1 MKKTLATSYMARLG
15 MAGALASAMLF
26 ALPVTAQDT
35 RLSLADRVARLEQQS
50 QAQAGTTTLVNQVN
64 DLQQQVSQLQGQIEE
79 LQHQNQQLQDSQKA
93 QYADVDSRLGRIE
106 KGGAPAQPA
115 AAAQGTPS
123 PAQPPAASAQG
134 NAVPGAAAAGAAA
147 GSTAAAAAA
156 GAPSQP
162 ANADQQAAYDAAFK
176 SLRAGDYVTASRG
189 FRDFLVKYPDSPLA
203 PNAYYWLGESYY
215 VTMNYPVAIEAFQR
229 LVKQYPQSDKVS
241 DGLLK
246 VGYCQIELKQQDAA
260 IATLKQVGTKYPGTK
275 AAGLAQERL
284 RRLQRQTAN

>member
-1 MKKTLATSYMARLG
+1 MKKILATSFTARLG
-15 MAGALASAMLF
+15 VAGAIASATLF
-26 ALPVTAQDT
+26 GLPVHAQDS
-35 RLSLADRVARLEQQS
+35 RLSLADRVSRLEQQS
-50 QAQAGTTTLVNQVN
+50 QKDAGTTPLVNQVN
-64 DLQQQVSQLQGQIEE
+64 DLQQQLSQLQGQIEE

-93 QYADVDSRLGRIE
+93 QYADVDSRLSRLE
-106 KGGAPAQPA
+106 KGGAAQGQAPAAPINAPQAAPPAQAAVAPTAAPQAGPATAPA
-115 AAAQGTPS
+115 A
-123 PAQPPAASAQG
+123 
-134 NAVPGAAAAGAAA
+134 
-147 GSTAAAAAA
+147 
-156 GAPSQP
+156 P
-162 ANADQQAAYDAAFK
+162 ANATEQAAYDTAFK

-189 FRDFLVKYPDSPLA
+189 FRDFLTKYPDSPLA

-260 IATLKQVGTKYPGTK
+260 IATLKQVSAKYPGTK

>member
-1 MKKTLATSYMARLG
+1 MKKLLANSVMARLG
-15 MAGALASAMLF
+15 VAGAIASATLF
-26 ALPVTAQDT
+26 GLPVHAQDS
-35 RLSLADRVARLEQQS
+35 RLSLADRVSRLEQQS
-50 QAQAGTTTLVNQVN
+50 QKDAGTTTLVNQVN
-64 DLQQQVSQLQGQIEE
+64 DLQQQLSQLQGQIEE

-93 QYADVDSRLGRIE
+93 QYADIDSRLSRLE
-106 KGGAPAQPA
+106 KGGAAQA
-115 AAAQGTPS
+115 PS
-123 PAQPPAASAQG
+123 PAAPASPSQGPAPVAPSVASAPRVAQQSTSPAAPA
-134 NAVPGAAAAGAAA
+134 
-147 GSTAAAAAA
+147 TAA
-156 GAPSQP
+156 
-162 ANADQQAAYDAAFK
+162 NATEQAAYDAAFK

-189 FRDFLVKYPDSPLA
+189 FRDFLTKYPDSALA

-260 IATLKQVGTKYPGTK
+260 IATLKQVSAKYPGTK

>member
-1 MKKTLATSYMARLG
+1 MKKTLATSFTARLG
-15 MAGALASAMLF
+15 MAGALASAMHF
-26 ALPVTAQDT
+26 GLPATAQDT

-93 QYADVDSRLGRIE
+93 QYADVDSRLGRLE
-106 KGGAPAQPA
+106 KGGAAP
-115 AAAQGTPS
+115 QG
-123 PAQPPAASAQG
+123 QPAASA
-134 NAVPGAAAAGAAA
+134 P
-147 GSTAAAAAA
+147 
-156 GAPSQP
+156 QP
-162 ANADQQAAYDAAFK
+162 AASAGQGPAGGQAATPAPATSTPTQPASGDQQAAYDTAFK

-189 FRDFLVKYPDSPLA
+189 FRDFLIKYPDSPLA

-229 LVKQYPQSDKVS
+229 LVKQFPQSDKVS

-260 IATLKQVGTKYPGTK
+260 IATLKQVTTKYPGTK

>member
-1 MKKTLATSYMARLG
+1 MARLG
-15 MAGALASAMLF
+15 VAGAIASATFF
-26 ALPVTAQDT
+26 ALPATAQDT
-35 RLSLADRVARLEQQS
+35 RLSLADRVSRLEQQS
-50 QAQAGTTTLVNQVN
+50 QGQAGTTSLVNQVN
-64 DLQQQVSQLQGQIEE
+64 DLQQQLSQLQGQIEE
-79 LQHQNQQLQDSQKA
+79 LQHQNQQLQESQKA
-93 QYADVDSRLGRIE
+93 QYADLDSRLGRLE
-106 KGGAPAQPA
+106 KGGAPQGQQPGAPVAAPPAPAPSAPAAAQAAQASAAAAPA
-115 AAAQGTPS
+115 AAASAPG
-123 PAQPPAASAQG
+123 QPT
-134 NAVPGAAAAGAAA
+134 
-147 GSTAAAAAA
+147 ST
-156 GAPSQP
+156 
-162 ANADQQAAYDAAFK
+162 DQQAAYDAAFK

-229 LVKQYPQSDKVS
+229 LVNHYPQSDKVS

-260 IATLKQVGTKYPGTK
+260 IATLKQVTTKYPGTK

>member
-1 MKKTLATSYMARLG
+1 MKKLLANCFMARLG
-15 MAGALASAMLF
+15 VAGAIASATLF
-26 ALPVTAQDT
+26 GLPVHAQDS
-35 RLSLADRVARLEQQS
+35 RLSLADRVSRLEQQS
-50 QAQAGTTTLVNQVN
+50 QKDAGTTPLVNQVN
-64 DLQQQVSQLQGQIEE
+64 DLQQQLSQLQGQIEE

-93 QYADVDSRLGRIE
+93 QYADVDSRLGRLE
-106 KGGAPAQPA
+106 KGGAAQA
-115 AAAQGTPS
+115 PS
-123 PAQPPAASAQG
+123 PAASPNAPQAPAPTPTAVAPAAGQQAAPATAPTAAASA
-134 NAVPGAAAAGAAA
+134 
-147 GSTAAAAAA
+147 TE
-156 GAPSQP
+156 
-162 ANADQQAAYDAAFK
+162 QAAYDAAFK

-189 FRDFLVKYPDSPLA
+189 FRDFLTKYPDSPLA

-260 IATLKQVGTKYPGTK
+260 IATLKQVSAKYPGSK

>member
-1 MKKTLATSYMARLG
+1 MKKTLATSIMARLG
-15 MAGALASAMLF
+15 VAGAIASATLF
-26 ALPVTAQDT
+26 ALPALAQDT
-35 RLSLADRVARLEQQS
+35 RLSLADRVSRLEQQS

-93 QYADVDSRLGRIE
+93 QYADLDSRLGRIE
-106 KGGAPAQPA
+106 KGGAPQGQPA
-115 AAAQGTPS
+115 ASSPPPSTPNPSAAAVAGAS
-123 PAQPPAASAQG
+123 AAAPAVAAS
-134 NAVPGAAAAGAAA
+134 
-147 GSTAAAAAA
+147 
-156 GAPSQP
+156 APSQP
-162 ANADQQAAYDAAFK
+162 ASGDQQAAYDAAFK

-260 IATLKQVGTKYPGTK
+260 IATLKQVTAKYPGTK

>member
-1 MKKTLATSYMARLG
+1 MKKTLATSIMARLG
-15 MAGALASAMLF
+15 VAGAIASATLF
-26 ALPVTAQDT
+26 ALPALAQDT
-35 RLSLADRVARLEQQS
+35 RLSLADRVSRLEQQS

-93 QYADVDSRLGRIE
+93 QYADLDSRLGRIE
-106 KGGAPAQPA
+106 KGGAPQGQPAASSPPPSTPNPSAAAVAGASAAAPA
-115 AAAQGTPS
+115 AAAS
-123 PAQPPAASAQG
+123 
-134 NAVPGAAAAGAAA
+134 
-147 GSTAAAAAA
+147 
-156 GAPSQP
+156 APSQP
-162 ANADQQAAYDAAFK
+162 ASGDQQAAYDAAFK

-260 IATLKQVGTKYPGTK
+260 IATLKQVTAKYPGTK

>member
-1 MKKTLATSYMARLG
+1 MKKLLAIRFTARLG
-15 MAGALASAMLF
+15 VAGAIASATLF
-26 ALPVTAQDT
+26 GLPVHAQDS
-35 RLSLADRVARLEQQS
+35 RLSLADRVSRLEQQS
-50 QAQAGTTTLVNQVN
+50 QKDAGTTTLVNQVN
-64 DLQQQVSQLQGQIEE
+64 DLQQQLSQLQGQIEE

-93 QYADVDSRLGRIE
+93 QYADVDSRLGRLE
-106 KGGAPAQPA
+106 KGGAAQASSPAAPANAPQAPTPTPTAVAPAAGQQAAAAPANAPA
-115 AAAQGTPS
+115 AASVTE
-123 PAQPPAASAQG
+123 
-134 NAVPGAAAAGAAA
+134 
-147 GSTAAAAAA
+147 
-156 GAPSQP
+156 
-162 ANADQQAAYDAAFK
+162 QAAYDAAFK

-189 FRDFLVKYPDSPLA
+189 FRDFLTKYPDSALA

-260 IATLKQVGTKYPGTK
+260 IATLKQVSAKYPGTK

>member
-1 MKKTLATSYMARLG
+1 MKKLLATSYTARLG
-15 MAGALASAMLF
+15 VAGAIASATLF
-26 ALPVTAQDT
+26 GLPVHAQDS
-35 RLSLADRVARLEQQS
+35 RLSLADRVSRLEQQS
-50 QAQAGTTTLVNQVN
+50 QKDAGTTPLVNQVN
-64 DLQQQVSQLQGQIEE
+64 DLQQQLSQLQGQIEE

-93 QYADVDSRLGRIE
+93 QYADIDSRLSRLE
-106 KGGAPAQPA
+106 KGGAAQ
-115 AAAQGTPS
+115 
-123 PAQPPAASAQG
+123 AQPPAA
-134 NAVPGAAAAGAAA
+134 
-147 GSTAAAAAA
+147 
-156 GAPSQP
+156 P
-162 ANADQQAAYDAAFK
+162 ANATQASAPAPTTAVAPVAGQQAASATAPTAATTPTEQAAYDTAFK

-189 FRDFLVKYPDSPLA
+189 FRDFLTKYPDSPLA

-260 IATLKQVGTKYPGTK
+260 IATLKQVSAKYPGTK

>member
-1 MKKTLATSYMARLG
+1 MKKTLANSFTARLG
-15 MAGALASAMLF
+15 VAGAIASATLF
-26 ALPVTAQDT
+26 AFPAAAQDT
-35 RLSLADRVARLEQQS
+35 RLSLADRVSRLEQQS
-50 QAQAGTTTLVNQVN
+50 QAQAGTTSLVNQVN
-64 DLQQQVSQLQGQIEE
+64 DLQQQLSQLQGQIEE

-93 QYADVDSRLGRIE
+93 QYADIDSRLGRIE
-106 KGGAPAQPA
+106 KGGAP
-115 AAAQGTPS
+115 QG
-123 PAQPPAASAQG
+123 QQPAASATAPPAPSAPSAAAP
-134 NAVPGAAAAGAAA
+134 AVAQAAAA
-147 GSTAAAAAA
+147 SAAAAPASA
-156 GAPSQP
+156 QGQP
-162 ANADQQAAYDAAFK
+162 ASTDQQAAYDAAFK

-246 VGYCQIELKQQDAA
+246 VGYCQIELKQPDAA
-260 IATLKQVGTKYPGTK
+260 IATLKQVSAKYPGTK

>member
-1 MKKTLATSYMARLG
+1 MKKTLATSFMARLG
-15 MAGALASAMLF
+15 VAGAIASATLF
-26 ALPVTAQDT
+26 GLPATAQDS

-93 QYADVDSRLGRIE
+93 QYADVDSRLGRLE
-106 KGGAPAQPA
+106 KGGAAP
-115 AAAQGTPS
+115 QG
-123 PAQPPAASAQG
+123 QPAASA
-134 NAVPGAAAAGAAA
+134 P
-147 GSTAAAAAA
+147 
-156 GAPSQP
+156 QP
-162 ANADQQAAYDAAFK
+162 AASGGQGPAGGQAAMPAPATSTPTQPASGDQQAAYDTAFK

-189 FRDFLVKYPDSPLA
+189 FRDFLIKYPDSPLA

-229 LVKQYPQSDKVS
+229 LVKQFPQSDKVS

-260 IATLKQVGTKYPGTK
+260 IATLKQVTTKYPGTK

>member
-1 MKKTLATSYMARLG
+1 MKKTLATCFTARLG
-15 MAGALASAMLF
+15 VAGAIASATLF
-26 ALPVTAQDT
+26 GLPVHAQDS
-35 RLSLADRVARLEQQS
+35 RLSLADRVSRLEQQS
-50 QAQAGTTTLVNQVN
+50 QKDAGTTPLVNQVN
-64 DLQQQVSQLQGQIEE
+64 DLQQQLSQLQGQIEE

-93 QYADVDSRLGRIE
+93 QYADIDSRLSRLE
-106 KGGAPAQPA
+106 KGGAAQ
-115 AAAQGTPS
+115 
-123 PAQPPAASAQG
+123 AQPPAAPAAASQAP
-134 NAVPGAAAAGAAA
+134 APAAAAVAPAAQAQQAAPAAA
-147 GSTAAAAAA
+147 PAAASATE
-156 GAPSQP
+156 
-162 ANADQQAAYDAAFK
+162 QAAYDAAFK

-189 FRDFLVKYPDSPLA
+189 FRDFLTKYPDSALA

-260 IATLKQVGTKYPGTK
+260 IATLKQVSAKYPGTK

>member
-1 MKKTLATSYMARLG
+1 MKTLLATRFTARLG
-15 MAGALASAMLF
+15 VAGAIASATLF
-26 ALPVTAQDT
+26 GLPVHAQDS
-35 RLSLADRVARLEQQS
+35 RLSLADRVSRLEQQS
-50 QAQAGTTTLVNQVN
+50 QKDAGTTTLVNQVN
-64 DLQQQVSQLQGQIEE
+64 DLQQQLSQLQGQIEE
-79 LQHQNQQLQDSQKA
+79 LQHQNQQLQGSQKA
-93 QYADVDSRLGRIE
+93 QYADIDSRLSRLE
-106 KGGAPAQPA
+106 KGGAAQAPSPAAPANAPQGPAPAPNAVAPVATQQAGPA
-115 AAAQGTPS
+115 AA
-123 PAQPPAASAQG
+123 PATA
-134 NAVPGAAAAGAAA
+134 
-147 GSTAAAAAA
+147 TAA
-156 GAPSQP
+156 
-162 ANADQQAAYDAAFK
+162 NATEQAAYDAAFK

-189 FRDFLVKYPDSPLA
+189 FRDFLTKYPDSALA

-260 IATLKQVGTKYPGTK
+260 IATLKQVSAKYPGTK

>member
-1 MKKTLATSYMARLG
+1 VA
-15 MAGALASAMLF
+15 
-26 ALPVTAQDT
+26 PAQD
-35 RLSLADRVARLEQQS
+35 RLSLADRVARLEQQN
-50 QAQAGTTTLVNQVN
+50 QANSGTTQLVNQVN
-64 DLQQQVSQLQGQIEE
+64 DLQQQVAQLQGQIEE

-93 QYADVDSRLGRIE
+93 QYADMDSRLGRIE
-106 KGGAPAQPA
+106 KGGAPAGQPA
-115 AAAQGTPS
+115 AVAPGPQQ
-123 PAQPPAASAQG
+123 PAP
-134 NAVPGAAAAGAAA
+134 
-147 GSTAAAAAA
+147 AA
-156 GAPSQP
+156 GAPQQAAAP
-162 ANADQQAAYDAAFK
+162 APAASTGGNNPGAASPAEQAAYDAAFK

-215 VTMNYPVAIEAFQR
+215 VTMNYQVAIEAFQR
-229 LVKQYPQSDKVS
+229 LVKNYPQSDKVS

-260 IATLKQVGTKYPGTK
+260 IATLKQVSAKYPGTK

>member
-1 MKKTLATSYMARLG
+1 MKKLLATSFTARLG
-15 MAGALASAMLF
+15 VAGAIASATLF
-26 ALPVTAQDT
+26 GLPVHAQDS
-35 RLSLADRVARLEQQS
+35 RLSLADRVSRLEQQS
-50 QAQAGTTTLVNQVN
+50 QKDAGTTPLVNQVN
-64 DLQQQVSQLQGQIEE
+64 DLQQQLSQLQGQIEE

-93 QYADVDSRLGRIE
+93 QYADVDSRLSRLE
-106 KGGAPAQPA
+106 KGGAAQ
-115 AAAQGTPS
+115 
-123 PAQPPAASAQG
+123 AQPPAAPANTPQ
-134 NAVPGAAAAGAAA
+134 APVATP
-147 GSTAAAAAA
+147 AAAAAVA
-156 GAPSQP
+156 AQSAAPATAP
-162 ANADQQAAYDAAFK
+162 TAPTNATEQAAYDTAFK

-189 FRDFLVKYPDSPLA
+189 FRDFLTKYPDSPLA

-260 IATLKQVGTKYPGTK
+260 IATLKQVSAKYPGTK

>member
-1 MKKTLATSYMARLG
+1 MKKTLATSFTARLG

-26 ALPVTAQDT
+26 GLPATAQDT

-50 QAQAGTTTLVNQVN
+50 QAQAGSTTLVNQVN
-64 DLQQQVSQLQGQIEE
+64 DLQQQVAQLQGQIEE

-106 KGGAPAQPA
+106 KGGAAPQGQQPA
-115 AAAQGTPS
+115 APAAPQAS
-123 PAQPPAASAQG
+123 AAPPAASQQGPAAQ
-134 NAVPGAAAAGAAA
+134 AAAAAPTAAGAA
-147 GSTAAAAAA
+147 S
-156 GAPSQP
+156 APASG
-162 ANADQQAAYDAAFK
+162 DQQAAYDAAFK
-176 SLRAGDYVTASRG
+176 SLRGGDYVTASRG
-189 FRDFLVKYPDSPLA
+189 FRDFLIKYPDSPLA

-260 IATLKQVGTKYPGTK
+260 IATLKQVTAKYPGSK

>member
-1 MKKTLATSYMARLG
+1 MKKTLATSIMARLG
-15 MAGALASAMLF
+15 VAGAIASATLF
-26 ALPVTAQDT
+26 ALPALAQDT
-35 RLSLADRVARLEQQS
+35 RLSLADRVSRLEQQS

-93 QYADVDSRLGRIE
+93 QYADLDSRLGRIE
-106 KGGAPAQPA
+106 KGGAPQGQPAASSPPPSTPNPSAAAVAGASSAAPA
-115 AAAQGTPS
+115 AAAS
-123 PAQPPAASAQG
+123 
-134 NAVPGAAAAGAAA
+134 
-147 GSTAAAAAA
+147 
-156 GAPSQP
+156 APSQP
-162 ANADQQAAYDAAFK
+162 ASGDQQAAYDAAFK

-260 IATLKQVGTKYPGTK
+260 IATLKQVTAKYPGTK

>member
-1 MKKTLATSYMARLG
+1 

-26 ALPVTAQDT
+26 ALPVAAQDT

-93 QYADVDSRLGRIE
+93 QYADVDSRLSRIE

-115 AAAQGTPS
+115 AAQGTP
-123 PAQPPAASAQG
+123 PAAQPPAPSSQG
-134 NAVPGAAAAGAAA
+134 NAVPGSAAGAAS
-147 GSTAAAAAA
+147 GSAAAAPAT

-260 IATLKQVGTKYPGTK
+260 IATLKQVGAKYPGTK

>member
-1 MKKTLATSYMARLG
+1 
-15 MAGALASAMLF
+15 MAGAIASATLF
-26 ALPVTAQDT
+26 AFPAIAQDT
-35 RLSLADRVARLEQQS
+35 RLSLADRVSRLEQQS
-50 QAQAGTTTLVNQVN
+50 QAQAGSLSLVNQVN
-64 DLQQQVSQLQGQIEE
+64 DLQQQLSQLQGKIEE
-79 LQHQNQQLQDSQKA
+79 LQHQNQQLQDAQKA
-93 QYADVDSRLGRIE
+93 QYADIDSRLGRIE
-106 KGGAPAQPA
+106 KGGAP
-115 AAAQGTPS
+115 QG
-123 PAQPPAASAQG
+123 QQPAASATTP
-134 NAVPGAAAAGAAA
+134 APTAPSAATQAP
-147 GSTAAAAAA
+147 TAAAAP
-156 GAPSQP
+156 GPAPASSAP
-162 ANADQQAAYDAAFK
+162 AHADADQQAAYDAAFK

-260 IATLKQVGTKYPGTK
+260 IATLKQVSAKYPGTK

>member
-1 MKKTLATSYMARLG
+1 MKKTLATSFTARLG
-15 MAGALASAMLF
+15 VAGAIASATLF
-26 ALPVTAQDT
+26 GLPAIAQDT

-93 QYADVDSRLGRIE
+93 QYADVDSRLGRLE
-106 KGGAPAQPA
+106 KGGAAPQGQPASAAQPA
-115 AAAQGTPS
+115 PS
-123 PAQPPAASAQG
+123 AMQPPASAQAAAPAAASASS
-134 NAVPGAAAAGAAA
+134 A
-147 GSTAAAAAA
+147 S
-156 GAPSQP
+156 APTQP
-162 ANADQQAAYDAAFK
+162 ASGDQQAAYDTAFK

-189 FRDFLVKYPDSPLA
+189 FRDFLIKYPDSPLA

-229 LVKQYPQSDKVS
+229 LVKQFPQSDKVS

-260 IATLKQVGTKYPGTK
+260 VATLKQVTTKYPGTK

>member
-1 MKKTLATSYMARLG
+1 MKKTLATSTMARLG
-15 MAGALASAMLF
+15 VAGAIASATLF
-26 ALPVTAQDT
+26 ASVAPAQD
-35 RLSLADRVARLEQQS
+35 RLSLADRVARLEQQN
-50 QAQAGTTTLVNQVN
+50 QANSGTTQLVNQVN
-64 DLQQQVSQLQGQIEE
+64 DLQQQVAQLQGQIEE

-93 QYADVDSRLGRIE
+93 QYADVDSRLSRLE
-106 KGGAPAQPA
+106 KGGAAQ
-115 AAAQGTPS
+115 
-123 PAQPPAASAQG
+123 AQPPAAPA
-134 NAVPGAAAAGAAA
+134 NV
-147 GSTAAAAAA
+147 
-156 GAPSQP
+156 SQP
-162 ANADQQAAYDAAFK
+162 PAPAPTAVAPVTGQQAAPANSPAPAANATEQAAYDAAFK

-189 FRDFLVKYPDSPLA
+189 FRDFLTKYPDSALA

-260 IATLKQVGTKYPGTK
+260 IATLKQVSAKYPGTK

>member
-1 MKKTLATSYMARLG
+1 

-26 ALPVTAQDT
+26 GLPASAQDT
-35 RLSLADRVARLEQQS
+35 RLSLADRVSRLEQQS
-50 QAQAGTTTLVNQVN
+50 QAQAGTTSLVNQVN
-64 DLQQQVSQLQGQIEE
+64 DLQQQLSQLQGQIEE

-93 QYADVDSRLGRIE
+93 QYADIDSRLGRIE
-106 KGGAPAQPA
+106 KGGAPQGQPAASAPASPPPPAAAPA
-115 AAAQGTPS
+115 AAA
-123 PAQPPAASAQG
+123 AS
-134 NAVPGAAAAGAAA
+134 AAAATPAPSSAAP
-147 GSTAAAAAA
+147 A
-156 GAPSQP
+156 GATGP
-162 ANADQQAAYDAAFK
+162 AAPAEQAAYDAAFK
-176 SLRAGDYVTASRG
+176 SLRGGDYVTASRG
-189 FRDFLVKYPDSPLA
+189 FRDFLTKYPDSPLA

-260 IATLKQVGTKYPGTK
+260 IATLKQVTAKYPNSK
-275 AAGLAQERL
+275 ASGLAQERL

>member
-1 MKKTLATSYMARLG
+1 MKKLLAIRFTARLG
-15 MAGALASAMLF
+15 VAGAIASATLF
-26 ALPVTAQDT
+26 GLPVHAQDS
-35 RLSLADRVARLEQQS
+35 RLSLADRVSRLEQQS
-50 QAQAGTTTLVNQVN
+50 QKDAGTTPLVNQVN
-64 DLQQQVSQLQGQIEE
+64 DLQQQLSQLQGQIEE

-93 QYADVDSRLGRIE
+93 QYADVDSRLGRLE
-106 KGGAPAQPA
+106 KGGAAQAQSPAAPANAPQAPA
-115 AAAQGTPS
+115 AAAAVTAQQAA
-123 PAQPPAASAQG
+123 PA
-134 NAVPGAAAAGAAA
+134 NVP
-147 GSTAAAAAA
+147 TT
-156 GAPSQP
+156 P
-162 ANADQQAAYDAAFK
+162 ANATEQAAYDTAFK

-189 FRDFLVKYPDSPLA
+189 FRDFLTKYPDSSLA

-260 IATLKQVGTKYPGTK
+260 IATLKQVSAKYPGTK

>member
-1 MKKTLATSYMARLG
+1 MKKTLATSFTARLG

-26 ALPVTAQDT
+26 GLPATAQDT

-64 DLQQQVSQLQGQIEE
+64 DLQQQVAQLQGQIEE

-106 KGGAPAQPA
+106 KGGAAPQGQQPAPPAVQQGASAPPPGPQQSAAAQAAAASAAAPA
-115 AAAQGTPS
+115 AAGTAS
-123 PAQPPAASAQG
+123 PPAS
-134 NAVPGAAAAGAAA
+134 
-147 GSTAAAAAA
+147 S
-156 GAPSQP
+156 
-162 ANADQQAAYDAAFK
+162 DQQAAYDTAFK
-176 SLRAGDYVTASRG
+176 SLRGGDYVTASRG
-189 FRDFLVKYPDSPLA
+189 FRDFLIKYPDSPLA

-229 LVKQYPQSDKVS
+229 LVKQFPQSDKVS

-260 IATLKQVGTKYPGTK
+260 IATLKQVTTKYPGTK

>member
-1 MKKTLATSYMARLG
+1 MKKTLATSIMARLG
-15 MAGALASAMLF
+15 VAGAIASATLF
-26 ALPVTAQDT
+26 ALPAAAQDT
-35 RLSLADRVARLEQQS
+35 RLSLADRVSRLEQQS
-50 QAQAGTTTLVNQVN
+50 QQQAGNTSLVNQVN
-64 DLQQQVSQLQGQIEE
+64 DLQQQLAQLQGQIEE

-93 QYADVDSRLGRIE
+93 QYADLDSRLGRME
-106 KGGAPAQPA
+106 KGGASQGQSSPAAPATAPSPSAPSAAPAAAQPA
-115 AAAQGTPS
+115 S
-123 PAQPPAASAQG
+123 
-134 NAVPGAAAAGAAA
+134 AGAAA
-147 GSTAAAAAA
+147 PAQAPA
-156 GAPSQP
+156 GAAP
-162 ANADQQAAYDAAFK
+162 AHADADQQAAYDAAFK
-176 SLRAGDYVTASRG
+176 SLRAGDYVSASRG

-260 IATLKQVGTKYPGTK
+260 VATLKQVTAKYPGTK

>member
-1 MKKTLATSYMARLG
+1 MKKSLAKSFTARLG
-15 MAGALASAMLF
+15 VAGAIASATLF
-26 ALPVTAQDT
+26 ASVAPAQD
-35 RLSLADRVARLEQQS
+35 RLSLADRVARLEQQN
-50 QAQAGTTTLVNQVN
+50 QANSGTTQLVNQVN
-64 DLQQQVSQLQGQIEE
+64 DLQQQVAQLQGQIEE

-93 QYADVDSRLGRIE
+93 QYADMDSRLGRIE
-106 KGGAPAQPA
+106 KGGAPAGQPA
-115 AAAQGTPS
+115 AAAPGPPQ
-123 PAQPPAASAQG
+123 PAP
-134 NAVPGAAAAGAAA
+134 
-147 GSTAAAAAA
+147 AA
-156 GAPSQP
+156 GAPQQAAAP
-162 ANADQQAAYDAAFK
+162 APAASTGGNNPGAASPAEQAAYDAAFK

-215 VTMNYPVAIEAFQR
+215 VTMNYQVAIEAFQR
-229 LVKQYPQSDKVS
+229 LVKNYPQSDKVS

-260 IATLKQVGTKYPGTK
+260 IATLKQVTTKYPGTK